1 MAGDEAIPAE
11 IASLISFA
19 RNDIC
24 SGEKI
29 MQKRIFIAATRQND
43 GKTTVSLGLIRAFKK
58 RFKSVGFIKPVGQR
72 YVFEHGY
79 KVDEDSVLIEKV
91 CGMKGSI
98 KDMSPV
104 AIDKGFTE
112 NYIKRGDH
120 RKLVD
125 SIISSFDRIAKRK
138 DLVVIEGTG
147 HAGVGSI
154 FDLSNAR
161 VANLLDAKVILVT
174 AGGIGKPMDEI
185 ELNMA
190 LFEKEGVDVIGVI
203 INKVLASKYK
213 KVKGMLNLG
222 LKRKGIEVL
231 GVIPYAQKLSEP
243 TIQNIVEETEMKLI
257 SKKIGFS
264 NVVRNIFIGAMEP
277 HDALDFIETDSLL
290 ITPGD
295 REDIIMTVLA
305 AHLLKKP
312 KRKISIAGIILTGN
326 IIPHEKIMRL
336 IEGADIPVLLSKE
349 HTYKAASEIHDLAI
363 KIGPQD
369 KEKTSIAE
377 SLIKNYVDVG
387 RILGKLK

>member
-1 MAGDEAIPAE
+1 
-11 IASLISFA
+11 
-19 RNDIC
+19 
-24 SGEKI
+24 
-29 MQKRIFIAATRQND
+29 MQKRIFVAATRQND
-43 GKTTVSLGLIRAFKK
+43 GKTTISLGLIRAFKK
-58 RFKSVGFIKPVGQR
+58 RFRSVGFIKPVGQR

-125 SIISSFDRIAKRK
+125 SIISSFERIAKRK

-154 FDLSNAR
+154 FDLSNAK
-161 VANLLDAKVILVT
+161 VASLLDAKVVLVT
-174 AGGIGKPMDEI
+174 SGGIGKPMDEI

-190 LFEKEGVDVIGVI
+190 LFEKEGVDVAGVI
-203 INKVLASKYK
+203 INKVIISKYK
-213 KVKGMLNLG
+213 RIKDVLKLG
-222 LKRKGIEVL
+222 LKRKGIDVL
-231 GVIPYAQKLSEP
+231 GVIPYAPKLSDP
-243 TIQNIVEETEMKLI
+243 TIQNIIEETGMKLI
-257 SKKIGFS
+257 SKKAGLA

-277 HDALDFIETDSLL
+277 HNVLDFIETDALL

-312 KRKISIAGIILTGN
+312 KRKISISGIILTGGIVPN
-326 IIPHEKIMRL
+326 EKIMRL
-336 IEGADIPVLLSKE
+336 IEGADIPILLSKE
-349 HTYKAASEIHDLAI
+349 HTYMAASEMYNLAI
-363 KIGPQD
+363 KISPQD
-369 KEKTSIAE
+369 KEKTMLAE
-377 SLIKNYVDVG
+377 GLVKNYVDVD
-387 RILGKLK
+387 KLLEKISN

>member
-1 MAGDEAIPAE
+1 
-11 IASLISFA
+11 
-19 RNDIC
+19 
-24 SGEKI
+24 
-29 MQKRIFIAATRQND
+29 MQKRIFIAATKQND
-43 GKTTVSLGLIRAFKK
+43 GKTTISLGLIKAFKK
-58 RFKSVGFIKPVGQR
+58 RFNRVGFIKPVGQR
-72 YVFEHGY
+72 YVFEHGC

-91 CGMKGSI
+91 CGMRCSI

-120 RKLVD
+120 RKLVN
-125 SIISSFDRIAKRK
+125 SIISSFERIAKRK
-138 DLVVIEGTG
+138 DLVIIEGTG

-213 KVKGMLNLG
+213 KVKDILKLG
-222 LKRKGIEVL
+222 LKRKGIDVL
-231 GVIPYAQKLSEP
+231 GVIPYTPNLSDP
-243 TIQNIVEETEMKLI
+243 TIQNIIEETNLKLI
-257 SKKIGFS
+257 SKKVGIS
-264 NVVRNIFIGAMEP
+264 NVVRNIFIGAMRP
-277 HDALDFIETDSLL
+277 CDALDYIETDSLL

-295 REDIIMTVLA
+295 REDMIKTVLM
-305 AHLLKKP
+305 AHLLEKQ
-312 KRKISIAGIILTGN
+312 KRKILISGIILTGGIVPN
-326 IIPHEKIMRL
+326 EKIMRL
-336 IEGADIPVLLSKE
+336 IKSADIPVLLSTE
-349 HTYKAASEIHDLAI
+349 HTYKTASEIYNLVV

-369 KEKTSIAE
+369 KGKTRMAE
-377 SLIKNYVDVG
+377 SLVKDYVDVDK
-387 RILGKLK
+387 ILEKIKQDPSSR

>member
-1 MAGDEAIPAE
+1 
-11 IASLISFA
+11 
-19 RNDIC
+19 
-24 SGEKI
+24 
-29 MQKRIFIAATRQND
+29 MQRRIFIAATMQND

-58 RFKSVGFIKPVGQR
+58 RFKKVGFIKPVGQR

-91 CGMKGSI
+91 CGMRSPI

-112 NYIKRGDH
+112 NYIRRGDH

-125 SIISSFDRIAKRK
+125 SIISSFERVSRKK

-174 AGGIGKPMDEI
+174 SGGIGKPMDEI

-190 LFEKEGVDVIGVI
+190 LFEKECVEVIGVI
-203 INKVLASKYK
+203 INKVLLSKYK
-213 KVKGMLNLG
+213 KVKSALTLG

-231 GVIPYAQKLSEP
+231 GVIPYAPQLSSP
-243 TIQNIVEETEMKLI
+243 TIKNVIEETGMKLI
-257 SKKIGFS
+257 SKEAGLA
-264 NVVRNIFIGAMEP
+264 NVVRNIFVGAMEP
-277 HDALDFIETDSLL
+277 CDALSYIKTESLL

-295 REDIIMTVLA
+295 REDMIMTLLM

-312 KRKISIAGIILTGN
+312 KRKISISGIILTGGV
-326 IIPHEKIMRL
+326 IPNEKIMKL
-336 IEGADIPVLLSKE
+336 LQSADIPVLLSAD
-349 HTYKAASEIHDLAI
+349 HTYKVASEIHDLAI
-363 KIGPQD
+363 KIQPQD
-369 KEKTSIAE
+369 REKTRIVE
-377 SLIKNYVDVG
+377 NLVKNYVDIG
-387 RILGKLK
+387 RILEKTT

>member
-1 MAGDEAIPAE
+1 
-11 IASLISFA
+11 
-19 RNDIC
+19 
-24 SGEKI
+24 
-29 MQKRIFIAATRQND
+29 MQRRIFVAATKQND
-43 GKTTVSLGLIRAFKK
+43 GKTTISLGLIRAFRK
-58 RFKSVGFIKPVGQR
+58 RFNRVGFIKPVGQR

-91 CGMKGSI
+91 CGMRCSV

-125 SIISSFDRIAKRK
+125 SIISSFNRIAKGK
-138 DLVVIEGTG
+138 DIVVIEGTG

-203 INKVLASKYK
+203 INKVLASKYR
-213 KVKGMLNLG
+213 KVKGILKMG
-222 LKRKGIEVL
+222 LERKGVEVL
-231 GVIPYAQKLSEP
+231 GVIPYAPKLSNP
-243 TIQNIVEETEMKLI
+243 TIQNIIEETGMKLI
-257 SKKIGFS
+257 SKKTGVANI
-264 NVVRNIFIGAMEP
+264 VRNIFIGAMEP
-277 HDALDFIETDSLL
+277 RDALNFIEKDSLL

-295 REDIIMTVLA
+295 REDIIATVLT
-305 AHLLKKP
+305 AHLLKKS

-326 IIPHEKIMRL
+326 IVPNEKLMRL
-336 IEGADIPVLLSKE
+336 IEDANIPMLLSKD
-349 HTYKAASEIHDLAI
+349 HTYKAASEIYDLVV
-363 KIGPQD
+363 KIGPRD
-369 KEKTSIAE
+369 KEKTRIAE
-377 SLIKNYVDVG
+377 SLIKDYVDVG
-387 RILGKLK
+387 RILEKIS

>member
-1 MAGDEAIPAE
+1 
-11 IASLISFA
+11 
-19 RNDIC
+19 
-24 SGEKI
+24 
-29 MQKRIFIAATRQND
+29 MQRRIFVAATKQND
-43 GKTTVSLGLIRAFKK
+43 GKTTISLGLIRAFRK
-58 RFKSVGFIKPVGQR
+58 RFNRVGFIKPVGQR

-91 CGMKGSI
+91 CGMRCSV

-125 SIISSFDRIAKRK
+125 SIISSFNRIAKGK
-138 DLVVIEGTG
+138 DIVVIEGTG

-203 INKVLASKYK
+203 INKVLASKYR
-213 KVKGMLNLG
+213 KVKGILKMG
-222 LKRKGIEVL
+222 LERKGVEVL
-231 GVIPYAQKLSEP
+231 GVIPYAPKLSNP
-243 TIQNIVEETEMKLI
+243 TIQNIIEETGMKLI
-257 SKKIGFS
+257 SKKTGVANI
-264 NVVRNIFIGAMEP
+264 VRNIFIGAMEP
-277 HDALDFIETDSLL
+277 RDALNFIEKDSLL

-295 REDIIMTVLA
+295 REDIIATVLT
-305 AHLLKKP
+305 AHLLKKS

-326 IIPHEKIMRL
+326 IVPNEKLMRL
-336 IEGADIPVLLSKE
+336 IEDANIPMLLSKD
-349 HTYKAASEIHDLAI
+349 HTYKAASEIYDLVV
-363 KIGPQD
+363 KIGPRD
-369 KEKTSIAE
+369 KEKTRIAE
-377 SLIKNYVDVG
+377 SLIKDYVDVG
-387 RILGKLK
+387 RILEKIK

>member
-1 MAGDEAIPAE
+1 MKQ
-11 IASLISFA
+11 
-19 RNDIC
+19 R
-24 SGEKI
+24 
-29 MQKRIFIAATRQND
+29 RIFIAATKQND
-43 GKTTVSLGLIRAFKK
+43 GKTTISLGLIRAFRK
-58 RFKSVGFIKPVGQR
+58 RFNRVGFIKPVGQR

-91 CGMKGSI
+91 CGMRCSV

-125 SIISSFDRIAKRK
+125 SIISSFDRIAKGK
-138 DLVVIEGTG
+138 DIVVIEGTG

-203 INKVLASKYK
+203 VNKVLQSKYN
-213 KVKGMLNLG
+213 KVKAMLKKG
-222 LKRKGIEVL
+222 LKRKGVEVL
-231 GVIPYAQKLSEP
+231 GVIPYAPKLSNP
-243 TIQNIVEETEMKLI
+243 TIQNILEETGMRLV
-257 SKKIGFS
+257 SKKAGLANI
-264 NVVRNIFIGAMEP
+264 VRNIFIGAMEP
-277 HDALDFIETDSLL
+277 RDALNFIETDSLL

-295 REDIIMTVLA
+295 REDIIAALLT

-326 IIPHEKIMRL
+326 IIPNEKLMRL
-336 IEGADIPVLLSKE
+336 IEDADIPVLLSKD
-349 HTYKAASEIHDLAI
+349 HTYKAASEIYDLVV
-363 KIGPQD
+363 KIGPRD
-369 KEKTSIAE
+369 KEKTRIAE
-377 SLIKNYVDVG
+377 SLIKDYVDVG
-387 RILGKLK
+387 RILEKVK

>member
-1 MAGDEAIPAE
+1 V
-11 IASLISFA
+11 
-19 RNDIC
+19 
-24 SGEKI
+24 
-29 MQKRIFIAATRQND
+29 QKRIFVAATRQND
-43 GKTTVSLGLIRAFKK
+43 GKTTISLGLIRAFKK
-58 RFKSVGFIKPVGQR
+58 RFRSVGFIKPVGQR

-125 SIISSFDRIAKRK
+125 SIISSFERIAKRK

-154 FDLSNAR
+154 FDLSNAK
-161 VANLLDAKVILVT
+161 VASLLDAKVVLVT
-174 AGGIGKPMDEI
+174 SGGIGKPMDEI

-190 LFEKEGVDVIGVI
+190 LFEKEGVDVAGVI
-203 INKVLASKYK
+203 INKVIVSKYK
-213 KVKGMLNLG
+213 RIKDALKLG
-222 LKRKGIEVL
+222 LKRKGIDVL
-231 GVIPYAQKLSEP
+231 GVIPYASKLSDP
-243 TIQNIVEETEMKLI
+243 TIQNIIEETGMKLI
-257 SKKIGFS
+257 SKKAGLA

-277 HDALDFIETDSLL
+277 HNVLDFIETDSLL

-312 KRKISIAGIILTGN
+312 KRKISISGIILTGGIVPN
-326 IIPHEKIMRL
+326 EKIMRL

-349 HTYKAASEIHDLAI
+349 HTYKAASEMHDLAI
-363 KIGPQD
+363 KIRPQD
-369 KEKTSIAE
+369 KEKTMLAE
-377 SLIKNYVDVG
+377 DLVKNYVDVDKLLKKIKQG
-387 RILGKLK
+387 RD

>member
-1 MAGDEAIPAE
+1 
-11 IASLISFA
+11 
-19 RNDIC
+19 
-24 SGEKI
+24 
-29 MQKRIFIAATRQND
+29 MQKRIFIAATMQND

-58 RFKSVGFIKPVGQR
+58 RLKKVGFIKPVGQR

-91 CGMKGSI
+91 CGIRSPI

-112 NYIKRGDH
+112 NYIRRGDH

-125 SIISSFDRIAKRK
+125 SIISSFERVSRKK

-174 AGGIGKPMDEI
+174 SGGIGKPMDEI

-190 LFEKEGVDVIGVI
+190 LFEKECVEVIGVI
-203 INKVLASKYK
+203 INKVLLSKYK
-213 KVKGMLNLG
+213 KVKSALTLG

-231 GVIPYAQKLSEP
+231 GVIPYAPQLSSP
-243 TIQNIVEETEMKLI
+243 TIKNIIEETGMKLI
-257 SKKIGFS
+257 SKKSGLA
-264 NVVRNIFIGAMEP
+264 NVVRNIFVGAMEP
-277 HDALDFIETDSLL
+277 CDALGYIKTESLL

-295 REDIIMTVLA
+295 REDMIVTVLM

-312 KRKISIAGIILTGN
+312 KRKISISGIILTGGV
-326 IIPHEKIMRL
+326 IPNEKIMKL
-336 IEGADIPVLLSKE
+336 IQSADIPVLLSAD
-349 HTYKAASEIHDLAI
+349 HTYKVASEIHDLAI
-363 KIGPQD
+363 KIQPQD
-369 KEKTSIAE
+369 REKTRIVE
-377 SLIKNYVDVG
+377 NLVKNYVDIG
-387 RILGKLK
+387 RILEKIE

>member
-1 MAGDEAIPAE
+1 
-11 IASLISFA
+11 
-19 RNDIC
+19 
-24 SGEKI
+24 
-29 MQKRIFIAATRQND
+29 MQRRIFVAATRQND
-43 GKTTVSLGLIRAFKK
+43 GKTTISLGLIRAFKK
-58 RFKSVGFIKPVGQR
+58 RFNRVGFIKPVGQR
-72 YVFEHGY
+72 YVFEHGC

-91 CGMKGSI
+91 CGMKCSI
-98 KDMSPV
+98 KDMSPI

-125 SIISSFDRIAKRK
+125 SIISSFERIARRK

-174 AGGIGKPMDEI
+174 AGGIGKPIDEI

-203 INKVLASKYK
+203 INKVLVSKYK
-213 KVKGMLNLG
+213 KVKNMLNLG
-222 LKRKGIEVL
+222 FKRKGIDVL
-231 GVIPYAQKLSEP
+231 GVIPYAPNLSNP
-243 TIQNIVEETEMKLI
+243 TIQNIIEETNLKLI
-257 SKKIGFS
+257 STKVGLA

-295 REDIIMTVLA
+295 REDIIMTVLM

-312 KRKISIAGIILTGN
+312 KRKISISGIILTGGIVPN
-326 IIPHEKIMRL
+326 EKIMRL
-336 IEGADIPVLLSKE
+336 IESAEIPVLLSAE
-349 HTYKAASEIHDLAI
+349 HTYKAASKIHDLVV

-369 KEKTSIAE
+369 KGKTRMAE
-377 SLIKNYVDVG
+377 SLVKNYVDVG
-387 RILGKLK
+387 KILEKIK